1 MMTNMNTMMIMKIN
15 MKNWKNN
22 GPMKKMTRM
31 TRTPMM
37 RTNMTKTLMT
47 TMKVSH
53 SCKMM

>member
-47 TMKVSH
+47 TMKVSY